1 MDNLK
6 TDFTSNDNKA
16 LLWSILYEQGSF
28 NNIQNNE
35 LQNIKTLFENKI
47 NNMHSVS
54 NESLTNINKKLIMD
68 MMHTLK
74 NYTQK
79 SSYTTNELVRVE
91 DIQQERKGNF
101 DKSLKDKENEMKSM
115 LVGNKPNEVD
125 FSDKADIPFDNNSMD
140 MLLENMIKN
149 RENELNQVIIK
160 NKPEHTINIGENT
173 DLLNNDITKIS
184 EKKVSFN
191 DDIQEDEFIN
201 KLKKNPYNDINQPM
215 KSSFANKNKNNY
227 EFDELKILLREILD
241 KQSHILDILNKKDT
255 KTDIKIE
262 NDTQQ
267 NNNEENDAQKN
278 NNEENDAQKNNNEEN
293 DDILNFTSKLKS
305 KK

>member
-1 MDNLK
+1 MDNLE
-6 TDFTSNDNKA
+6 TDFSSNNNKA

-28 NNIQNNE
+28 NDIPNNE
-35 LQNIKTLFENKI
+35 VQNIKTLFENKI
-47 NNMHSVS
+47 TNMRFAS

-68 MMHTLK
+68 MMQTLK

-79 SSYTTNELVRVE
+79 TSYTTNELVRAE

-125 FSDKADIPFDNNSMD
+125 FSDKNDTPFDNNSMD

-160 NKPEHTINIGENT
+160 NKPEHSINIGENT
-173 DLLNNDITKIS
+173 DLPNNDITKIS

-191 DDIQEDEFIN
+191 DDIQEDDFIN
-201 KLKKNPYNDINQPM
+201 KLKKNPYTDINQPM

-227 EFDELKILLREILD
+227 EFDELKLLLREILD
-241 KQSHILDILNKKDT
+241 NQNHILDILNKKDIET
-255 KTDIKIE
+255 NIETNIKTDIKIE

-267 NNNEENDAQKN
+267 NNNEEND
-278 NNEENDAQKNNNEEN
+278 
-293 DDILNFTSKLKS
+293 DILNFTSKLKS
-305 KK
+305 KNK